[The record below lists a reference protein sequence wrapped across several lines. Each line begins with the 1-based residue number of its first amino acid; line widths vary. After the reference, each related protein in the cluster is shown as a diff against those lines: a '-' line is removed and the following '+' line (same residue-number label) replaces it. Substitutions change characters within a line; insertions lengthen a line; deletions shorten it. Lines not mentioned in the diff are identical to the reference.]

1 MRQTR
6 VIAPLVMLFVSVFS
20 GISAVSAD
28 DEGPRL
34 LRSSG
39 IVEHY
44 SALFDLTN
52 SQMGLKLDN
61 DKLAFYK
68 SEYKNAALDA
78 LAGVAAADKRYLADW
93 FESLLG
99 QKLGDTYAHPSDYLA
114 PSRMPEGL
122 EQASDSRKQ
131 LIEALIESGAMVEAS
146 MNMNTELSQ
155 VFFMAMNT
163 HADEEHR
170 ISAQD
175 MAAYQQQFGDEA
187 RSFYRA
193 ILTLQMG
200 IAFEHYN
207 QDELLQLGGVFQERA
222 YRAFSEATQEAF
234 IEVLSLL
241 IYEQGAV
248 IFASYPKQK
257 PAARRRASSCP
268 APVDHGISQ
277 ENLLAQ

>member
-39 IVEHY
+39 IAAHY
-44 SALFDLTN
+44 SALFDLMNT
-52 SQMGLKLDN
+52 QMGLKLD
-61 DKLAFYK
+61 DHKLASYK
-68 SEYKNAALDA
+68 VEYNDAALDA
-78 LAGVAAADKRYLADW
+78 LAGVATPDKRYLADW
-93 FESLLG
+93 FESPLG
-99 QKLGDTYAHPSDYLA
+99 QKLRTTQAQPVDYFAL
-114 PSRMPEGL
+114 SRMPEGL
-122 EQASDSRKQ
+122 EQASDSRQQ
-131 LIEALIESGAMVEAS
+131 LIEDLIDSGKMVEAS
-146 MNMNTELSQ
+146 MKMNAELSQ

-200 IAFEHYN
+200 IVFEHYN
-207 QDELLQLGGVFQERA
+207 QDELLQLSGVFQETA
-222 YRAFSEATQEAF
+222 YRAYSDATLEAF
-234 IEVLSLL
+234 IEVISLL

-248 IFASYPKQK
+248 IFASYPKRK
-257 PAARRRASSCP
+257 STARRRASSCP